1 MDKQWLTLLQ
11 WCDSNLPTGAFS
23 HSFGLETYMQEGKV
37 TDKHSFKKWL
47 EVYIREQ
54 LIYSDGLAF
63 RLVSEAL
70 QAGEP
75 EKVWEID
82 RILFAQL
89 LPKEVREASQR
100 MGERML
106 KLGNDLYRS
115 PSLANYQQRVRAE
128 LSFGHPAIVFALLA
142 RHFEIPPSQALL
154 SYLFSCTTSL
164 IQNGVRGIPLGQT
177 DGQQLIHELQDELI
191 QAVDRIGQLE
201 SDDLGIASPGLECS
215 QMIHERLHVRLFMS

>member
-1 MDKQWLTLLQ
+1 
-11 WCDSNLPTGAFS
+11 
-23 HSFGLETYMQEGKV
+23 MQEGMV
-37 TDKHSFKKWL
+37 TDKRSFKKWL

-63 RLVSEAL
+63 RLVCEAL
-70 QAGEP
+70 ETGEM
-75 EKVWEID
+75 EKIWTVD

-106 KLGNDLYRS
+106 KLSNDLYTS
-115 PSLANYQQRVRAE
+115 PVLVEYKDRISAGQSYGN
-128 LSFGHPAIVFALLA
+128 PAIVFAIIA
-142 RHFEIPPSQALL
+142 MQHEIAPDQALL

-177 DGQQLIHELQDELI
+177 HGQQLIYELQEVLI
-191 QAVDRIGQLE
+191 QAVAIIAELE
-201 SDDLGIASPGLECS
+201 PDELGSVTPGLECA
-215 QMIHERLHVRLFMS
+215 QMRHERLHVRLFMS

>member
-1 MDKQWLTLLQ
+1 
-11 WCDSNLPTGAFS
+11 
-23 HSFGLETYMQEGKV
+23 MQEGKV

>member
-47 EVYIREQ
+47 KVYIREQ

-75 EKVWEID
+75 ERVWEID

-89 LPKEVREASQR
+89 LPREVREASQR

-106 KLGNDLYRS
+106 KLGNDLYQS
-115 PSLANYQQRVRAE
+115 PSLADYQQRVRE
-128 LSFGHPAIVFALLA
+128 GLSFGHPAIVFALLA
-142 RHFEIPPSQALL
+142 RHFEISPSQALL

-177 DGQQLIHELQDELI
+177 DGQQLIHELQEELI

-201 SDDLGIASPGLECS
+201 PDDLGIASPGLECS